1 VKNRTRRAAKVV
13 VCALAFGPV
22 ATSAQTLDGTAEWTV
37 AKNAS
42 TSNSQDNINNAFWQH
57 YALGYTGALWDPRL
71 IKLNSEISFRT
82 DSLTARGTEQANQQ
96 GRQND
101 LGFKLGTSIFPS
113 SAFPVFVQASRLRT
127 DSSGD
132 LGPSNPIRS
141 GIVDPTGALPPDFQ
155 TEMRMFSVGGQL
167 TLENLPHVDL
177 AYRSNDSVVTGGS
190 FAAQQSDADL
200 SAGVSKETTRT
211 RQSFRY
217 QHTAFDSLFSQAF
230 GQRLDTLDYDFGAA
244 LSDHTHIMLHTG
256 RRGTFARSELSAQI
270 VDPATGPYTPPPSQG
285 KSNNGAIIGTISY
298 EPASRLWFRLGGS
311 FDQQTASDA
320 TTKNRIGTA
329 MAHYEV
335 VRGLSLNATGTAG
348 DRGQI
353 VGNVPITVATE
364 SALAGITYQAGVR
377 WLDGSVTVT
386 RGVGSNATPEGR
398 TGATDSW
405 SREAN
410 LTSTFRWLSLGTGY
424 ERVRSRD
431 GILDYGNYDSERVRA
446 SVQAQARRLSITT
459 SADQVRVER
468 GQALTFATNRQ
479 QTYTG
484 SASYR
489 LLGTSSIMANA
500 GGFSNAYSNAVG
512 TGLDRTLFWSLGGHV
527 PITSTLRGT
536 VSVRRE
542 DVRATS
548 THLSQQGLSSFG
560 QLEYRLRTIT
570 LSVEYRN
577 NKSLMQFA
585 EMPNPDRFRGR
596 QLRFSIMRK
605 FGLTM

>member
-1 VKNRTRRAAKVV
+1 VKNSTRRAAKVV

-22 ATSAQTLDGTAEWTV
+22 ATGAQTLDGTAEWTV

-42 TSNSQDNINNAFWQH
+42 TSNSQENINNAFWQN

-71 IKLNSEISFRT
+71 IKLNSEVSFRT
-82 DSLTARGTEQANQQ
+82 DSLTARGTDQANQQ
-96 GRQND
+96 GHQND

-113 SAFPVFVQASRLRT
+113 SAFPIFLQASRVRS

-132 LGPSNPIRS
+132 LGPANPIRS

-155 TEMRMFSVGGQL
+155 TATRTFSVGGQL
-167 TLENLPHVDL
+167 TLENLPHVDIS
-177 AYRSNDSVVTGGS
+177 YHNNDSVVTGGS
-190 FAAQQSDADL
+190 FAAQQNDGDL
-200 SAGVSKETTRT
+200 SAGVSKETART
-211 RQSFRY
+211 RQTFRY
-217 QHTAFDSLFSQAF
+217 QHTAFDSVFSQAF

-244 LSDHTHIMLHTG
+244 LSDHTHVSVHTG
-256 RRGTFARSELSAQI
+256 RRGTDARSELSAQI

-285 KSNNGAIIGTISY
+285 KSSSEAIIGTVSY
-298 EPASRLWFRLGGS
+298 EPASRLWFRLGGT
-311 FDQQTASDA
+311 FDQQSAADA
-320 TTKNRIGTA
+320 TTKNEIGTA
-329 MAHYEV
+329 TAHFEV

-353 VGNVPITVATE
+353 VANIPITVATH
-364 SALAGITYQAGVR
+364 SAVGGVTYQAGLR
-377 WLDGSVTVT
+377 WLDGSVTMT
-386 RGVGSNATPEGR
+386 RGIGSNATPEGR

-410 LTSTFRWLSLGTGY
+410 LSSTFRWLSLGTGY
-424 ERVRSRD
+424 ERVSSRD
-431 GILDYGNYDSERVRA
+431 DILDFGNYDSERVRA
-446 SVQAQARRLSITT
+446 SAQAQARRLTITT
-459 SADQVRVER
+459 SADQVHVER
-468 GQALTFATNRQ
+468 GQDLTFATNRE
-479 QTYTG
+479 QTYSG

-489 LLGTSSIMANA
+489 LGASFIMANI
-500 GGFSNAYSNAVG
+500 GGFSNRYANAVG
-512 TGLDRTLFWSLGGHV
+512 AGLDRTLFWSLGGNV
-527 PITSTLRGT
+527 AITSALRGT

-560 QLEYRLRTIT
+560 QLEYRLRTVRFSI
-570 LSVEYRN
+570 EYRD
-577 NKSLMQFA
+577 NKSFMQFA
-585 EMPNPDRFRGR
+585 EMSSPDRFRGR